1 MAGKKG
7 CSGGYRPGAGRP
19 AGATAIKKTGQA
31 KAKKKKVVD
40 LEPSKASVTFLAAF
54 VVKKRP
60 QRLEPTA
67 AQSVGS
73 AGFEH
78 RAAMPVAAFDRLSS
92 HDLPALTL
100 TSVTSC
106 DCAQSN
112 L

>member
-40 LEPSKASVTFLAAF
+40 LEPSKASVTFHDAF
-54 VVKKRP
+54 VVKKKAAAA
-60 QRLEPTA
+60 EPTA
-67 AQSVGS
+67 SQSVRSPLVPGPCWWLLS
-73 AGFEH
+73 TGFPL
-78 RAAMPVAAFDRLSS
+78 MI
-92 HDLPALTL
+92 LPALTL
-100 TSVTSC
+100 TSVPSC